1 MSEEKML
8 QEITE
13 YQEMND
19 LVGMQE
25 IINNGDAWHM
35 EGSVGRAAM
44 DSLKS
49 GECYLP
55 DKAFRGAYGNKI
67 PSRNELEKG
76 SFGTLE
82 YCYEYWNSVVEFD

>member
-25 IINNGDAWHM
+25 IINNGDA
-35 EGSVGRAAM
+35 
-44 DSLKS
+44 
-49 GECYLP
+49 
-55 DKAFRGAYGNKI
+55 
-67 PSRNELEKG
+67 
-76 SFGTLE
+76 
-82 YCYEYWNSVVEFD
+82 